1 MQERLSDCG
10 WKEAAT
16 LSQQDAS
23 EAFSFITETLAL
35 PLLTLK
41 MDIFHTGKEEA
52 TDDHKFV
59 NERLLEVAVPEEPG
73 DGRIITLEE
82 CLETY
87 FNNRIEVRRY
97 LERRNTTKS
106 VQPRLS
112 VDSSKGSASHV
123 ETVELD
129 ESQLATPISPDA
141 PSTTVIKSPVP
152 VSTTRQRAPSIIQDR
167 FLSEKHGAFGLS
179 SSIEEEGGLSGR
191 PRAGSLRQVMMPA
204 FQFFSLLRK
213 SCSWLLLRMPCTIP
227 TDHIIA
233 WYTDN
238 KPSSDA
244 QVAAHFSSTRPILGR
259 LVIRATC

>member
-1 MQERLSDCG
+1 MQQRLSDCG

-16 LSQQDAS
+16 LCQQDAS

-59 NERLLEVAVPEEPG
+59 NERLLEVAVPEEAG

-97 LERRNTTKS
+97 LERTNTTKS
-106 VQPRLS
+106 MQSRRS
-112 VDSSKGSASHV
+112 IDSSKCSVSHV
-123 ETVELD
+123 ETVVLD
-129 ESQLATPISPDA
+129 ESELASPIGPDV
-141 PSTTVIKSPVP
+141 PSTTATKSSVQA
-152 VSTTRQRAPSIIQDR
+152 SAIRRRAPSIIQDR
-167 FLSEKHGAFGLS
+167 FLSEKQGSFGVP
-179 SSIEEEGGLSGR
+179 SSIEEDVGLSGR
-191 PRAGSLRQVMMPA
+191 PRAGSVRQVMMPA

-213 SCSWLLLRMPCTIP
+213 SWFRLLIRMPYAIT
-227 TDHIIA
+227 TNDIIA

-244 QVAAHFSSTRPILGR
+244 QVAAHFSSTRPILGMHIA
-259 LVIRATC
+259 LATR

>member
-1 MQERLSDCG
+1 
-10 WKEAAT
+10 
-16 LSQQDAS
+16 
-23 EAFSFITETLAL
+23 
-35 PLLTLK
+35 

-59 NERLLEVAVPEEPG
+59 NERLLEVAVPEETG

-97 LERRNTTKS
+97 LERRSTTKS
-106 VQPRLS
+106 VQSGRS
-112 VDSSKGSASHV
+112 IDSSKGSASHV

-129 ESQLATPISPDA
+129 QSQIPAPISPEV
-141 PSTTVIKSPVP
+141 SSPTAMKTP
-152 VSTTRQRAPSIIQDR
+152 VQATTTRKRAPSIIQDR
-167 FLSEKHGAFGLS
+167 FLSEKHGSFGS
-179 SSIEEEGGLSGR
+179 PSTIEEEAGLSGR
-191 PRAGSLRQVMMPA
+191 PRAGSVRQVMMPA

-213 SCSWLLLRMPCTIP
+213 FCSRLLIRLPYTVLAN
-227 TDHIIA
+227 HIIA

-238 KPSSDA
+238 KPSNDA

-259 LVIRATC
+259 PITRATC

>member
-73 DGRIITLEE
+73 DGRTITLEE

-106 VQPRLS
+106 VQSRRSIDPN
-112 VDSSKGSASHV
+112 KGSASHV

-129 ESQLATPISPDA
+129 ESQLATPISPEVPNA
-141 PSTTVIKSPVP
+141 TAMKTPVRA
-152 VSTTRQRAPSIIQDR
+152 STTRQRAPSIIQDC
-167 FLSEKHGAFGLS
+167 FLSEKHGSFGLS
-179 SSIEEEGGLSGR
+179 SPIEEEVGLSGR
-191 PRAGSLRQVMMPA
+191 PRAGSVRQVMMPA

-213 SCSWLLLRMPCTIP
+213 SSSRLLIRMLCSIP

-244 QVAAHFSSTRPILGR
+244 QVAAHFSSTRPILGM
-259 LVIRATC
+259 LTVPAAS